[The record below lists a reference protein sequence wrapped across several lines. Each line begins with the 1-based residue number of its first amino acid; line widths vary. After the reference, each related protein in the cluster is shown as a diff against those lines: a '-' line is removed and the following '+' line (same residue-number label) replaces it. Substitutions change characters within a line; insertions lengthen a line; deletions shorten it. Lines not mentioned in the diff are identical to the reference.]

1 MGCGLSQAPKRT
13 GEPAEGP
20 KAGAEG
26 GAGTAAGA
34 ARTPGRI
41 SAPLTGSAHF
51 ETATPH
57 GPATPQDA
65 DSGHGA
71 DSGSGHSSG
80 PGSGPGSGHRTD
92 SGSSG
97 PGSAGSPG
105 ARAGRGS
112 LVVRPYRDPLVL
124 GPLFRDEEPA
134 DTPAANPASPNGP
147 AAPPGPGGVRRP
159 GGQAD
164 PDTLRQAAVRAAIP
178 RPAAPAMEA
187 PAQPRTLP
195 AVLDPELTE
204 HPARACSGWWALLTA
219 APSAAGAAAL
229 PRFEE
234 LRLSTSPAEAWPL
247 AVVVCCA
254 LLTLTALAGLRRGRA
269 GQAWSL
275 TLFGR
280 YRGTIRRTGL
290 IWSDPLPRYTPVDVR
305 LRHWRS
311 EPLCVFDSEGT
322 ALRTVVLVVWRVKDT
337 ARALL
342 AVDDHTAYLRGQVES
357 ATARVLS
364 RMPAD
369 SFGPEPAEPETLRDT
384 EAVGNELTRL
394 LAAECKAVGVEV
406 FSARPLHV
414 EYAPEVAAAMQ
425 RRRIASIDARHRDS
439 VLTSVLD
446 AVDDTVHRMSDRGLV
461 GLDDYERK
469 ALVKDLT
476 VAFYTARGPAADA
489 R

>member
-1 MGCGLSQAPKRT
+1 MEGRIDGGLD
-13 GEPAEGP
+13 GGL
-20 KAGAEG
+20 EG
-26 GAGTAAGA
+26 GAEEG

-41 SAPLTGSAHF
+41 SASLTDPTPLEAS
-51 ETATPH
+51 
-57 GPATPQDA
+57 
-65 DSGHGA
+65 DSDGG
-71 DSGSGHSSG
+71 G
-80 PGSGPGSGHRTD
+80 
-92 SGSSG
+92 
-97 PGSAGSPG
+97 GSPG
-105 ARAGRGS
+105 ARTGRGS

-124 GPLFRDEEPA
+124 GPLFRDEERA
-134 DTPAANPASPNGP
+134 GTPATNTVRPDGPRAGRGP
-147 AAPPGPGGVRRP
+147 AE
-159 GGQAD
+159 
-164 PDTLRQAAVRAAIP
+164 PDTLRQAAAHAAIP
-178 RPAAPAMEA
+178 RPARPAAAAPAS
-187 PAQPRTLP
+187 PRTLP

-219 APSAAGAAAL
+219 ALATAGAAVLA
-229 PRFEE
+229 RFEE
-234 LRLSTSPAEAWPL
+234 LRPSTSPAEAWPL
-247 AVVVCCA
+247 AAVACCA
-254 LLTLTALAGLRRGRA
+254 LLTLAALCGLRRGRA

-290 IWSDPLPRYTPVDVR
+290 IWSNPLPRHTRVDVR

-311 EPLCVFDSEGT
+311 EPLCAVDSEGT
-322 ALRTVVLVVWRVKDT
+322 ALRSVVLVVWRVRDT

-342 AVDDHTAYLRGQVES
+342 AVDDHTAYLSGQVES

-369 SFGPEPAEPETLRDT
+369 SFGPEPAGPQTLRDT
-384 EAVGNELTRL
+384 EAVGDELTRL

-425 RRRIASIDARHRDS
+425 RRRVASIDARHRDS

-461 GLDDYERK
+461 SMDDYERK

>member
-1 MGCGLSQAPKRT
+1 M
-13 GEPAEGP
+13 EGGP
-20 KAGAEG
+20 DGGAERAEEG
-26 GAGTAAGA
+26 

-41 SAPLTGSAHF
+41 SAAHAGSTPLDASSGS
-51 ETATPH
+51 
-57 GPATPQDA
+57 DS
-65 DSGHGA
+65 DSGGGRGGGG
-71 DSGSGHSSG
+71 GSL
-80 PGSGPGSGHRTD
+80 
-92 SGSSG
+92 
-97 PGSAGSPG
+97 G
-105 ARAGRGS
+105 ARTGRGS
-112 LVVRPYRDPLVL
+112 LVVQPYRDPLVL
-124 GPLFRDEEPA
+124 GPLFRDEEQA
-134 DTPAANPASPNGP
+134 GTPATTTARGGRGP
-147 AAPPGPGGVRRP
+147 SG
-159 GGQAD
+159 
-164 PDTLRQAAVRAAIP
+164 PDTLRQAAAHPAIP
-178 RPAAPAMEA
+178 GPAHPATAPAT
-187 PAQPRTLP
+187 PRTLP

-204 HPARACSGWWALLTA
+204 HPARACSGWWALLA
-219 APSAAGAAAL
+219 AALATAGAAAVA
-229 PRFEE
+229 RFEE
-234 LRLSTSPAEAWPL
+234 LRPSTSPAEARPL
-247 AVVVCCA
+247 AVVACCA
-254 LLTLTALAGLRRGRA
+254 LLALAALGGLRRGRA

-290 IWSDPLPRYTPVDVR
+290 IWSNPLPRYTRVDVR

-311 EPLCVFDSEGT
+311 EPLSVVDSEGT
-322 ALRTVVLVVWRVKDT
+322 ALRSTVLVVWRVRDT

-342 AVDDHTAYLRGQVES
+342 AVDDHTAYLSGQVES
-357 ATARVLS
+357 TTARVLS

-369 SFGPEPAEPETLRDT
+369 SFGPEPAGPETLRDT
-384 EAVGNELTRL
+384 EAVGDELTRL

-461 GLDDYERK
+461 SMDDYERK

>member
-1 MGCGLSQAPKRT
+1 MDATERLPRPPT
-13 GEPAEGP
+13 
-20 KAGAEG
+20 
-26 GAGTAAGA
+26 
-34 ARTPGRI
+34 RI
-41 SAPLTGSAHF
+41 PV
-51 ETATPH
+51 
-57 GPATPQDA
+57 PATPA
-65 DSGHGA
+65 PATAPGPEGA
-71 DSGSGHSSG
+71 GGSRT
-80 PGSGPGSGHRTD
+80 GS
-92 SGSSG
+92 
-97 PGSAGSPG
+97 
-105 ARAGRGS
+105 GS

-124 GPLFRDEEPA
+124 GPLFRGEEPA
-134 DTPAANPASPNGP
+134 EDDSFRSADSTEPGPPMGHGAPGSVDGLRQGAGPGAAPRPGVRSVVGP
-147 AAPPGPGGVRRP
+147 A
-159 GGQAD
+159 
-164 PDTLRQAAVRAAIP
+164 
-178 RPAAPAMEA
+178 
-187 PAQPRTLP
+187 PRTMP
-195 AVLDPELTE
+195 AVLDPGLTE
-204 HPARACSGWWALLTA
+204 RPARACSGWWALLLAGTA
-219 APSAAGAAAL
+219 TAGAAAL
-229 PRFEE
+229 SRFER
-234 LRLSTSPAEAWPL
+234 LRASASPDAWPL

-269 GQAWSL
+269 GRAWSL

-290 IWSDPLPRYTPVDVR
+290 IWSSPLPRHTPVDVR
-305 LRHWRS
+305 LRHWRG
-311 EPLCVFDSEGT
+311 EPLAVVDAEGT
-322 ALRTVVLVVWRVKDT
+322 ALRCVVLVVWRVKDT

-364 RMPAD
+364 RLPAD
-369 SFGPEPAEPETLRDT
+369 SFGPRPAEPETLRDT
-384 EAVGNELTRL
+384 EAVGDELTRL
-394 LAAECKAVGVEV
+394 LAAECRAVGVEV

-425 RRRIASIDARHRDS
+425 RRRVASIDARHRDS

>member
-1 MGCGLSQAPKRT
+1 M
-13 GEPAEGP
+13 
-20 KAGAEG
+20 
-26 GAGTAAGA
+26 AA
-34 ARTPGRI
+34 
-41 SAPLTGSAHF
+41 
-51 ETATPH
+51 
-57 GPATPQDA
+57 DA
-65 DSGHGA
+65 VG
-71 DSGSGHSSG
+71 G
-80 PGSGPGSGHRTD
+80 PGGPR
-92 SGSSG
+92 
-97 PGSAGSPG
+97 
-105 ARAGRGS
+105 RAG
-112 LVVRPYRDPLVL
+112 
-124 GPLFRDEEPA
+124 
-134 DTPAANPASPNGP
+134 GP
-147 AAPPGPGGVRRP
+147 AAEPG
-159 GGQAD
+159 A
-164 PDTLRQAAVRAAIP
+164 LRQAAVRAAIP
-178 RPAAPAMEA
+178 RPAHPDTAAV

-204 HPARACSGWWALLTA
+204 HSARACSGWWALLA
-219 APSAAGAAAL
+219 AALTTGGAAAL
-229 PRFEE
+229 ARFEE
-234 LRLSTSPAEAWPL
+234 LRPATSPAEAWPL
-247 AVVVCCA
+247 AAVVCCA
-254 LLTLTALAGLRRGRA
+254 LLTLAALGGLRRGRA

-290 IWSDPLPRYTPVDVR
+290 IWSNPVPRHTRVDVR

-311 EPLCVFDSEGT
+311 EPLRVVDSEGT
-322 ALRTVVLVVWRVKDT
+322 ALRSVVLVVWRVRDT

-342 AVDDHTAYLRGQVES
+342 SVDDHTAYLRGQVES
-357 ATARVLS
+357 TTARVLS

-369 SFGPEPAEPETLRDT
+369 SFDPEPDGPDGPGTLRDT
-384 EAVGNELTRL
+384 EAVGDELTRL

-425 RRRIASIDARHRDS
+425 RRRVASIDARHRDS

-461 GLDDYERK
+461 SLDDYERK

>member
-1 MGCGLSQAPKRT
+1 MGCGLSQAPKTT
-13 GEPAEGP
+13 GEPGE
-20 KAGAEG
+20 GAEG
-26 GAGTAAGA
+26 GARADDRPISPG
-34 ARTPGRI
+34 RTPPRPDTPGTP
-41 SAPLTGSAHF
+41 SAPSAPA
-51 ETATPH
+51 AT
-57 GPATPQDA
+57 
-65 DSGHGA
+65 
-71 DSGSGHSSG
+71 
-80 PGSGPGSGHRTD
+80 
-92 SGSSG
+92 
-97 PGSAGSPG
+97 
-105 ARAGRGS
+105 GRGR

-134 DTPAANPASPNGP
+134 AGP
-147 AAPPGPGGVRRP
+147 TATA
-159 GGQAD
+159 
-164 PDTLRQAAVRAAIP
+164 PDTVRQPAVRGAIP
-178 RPAAPAMEA
+178 RPASPSAPA
-187 PAQPRTLP
+187 PSPRTLP
-195 AVLDPELTE
+195 AVLDPELGE
-204 HPARACSGWWALLTA
+204 HPARACSGWWALFA
-219 APSAAGAAAL
+219 ASLAAAGAATLAHH
-229 PRFEE
+229 ED
-234 LRLSTSPAEAWPL
+234 LRASASPAEAWPL
-247 AVVVCCA
+247 ALVGGCA
-254 LLTLTALAGLRRGRA
+254 AIVLAALCGLRRGRA
-269 GQAWSL
+269 GRAWSL

-290 IWSDPLPRYTPVDVR
+290 LWSNPLPRHTRVDVR

-311 EPLCVFDSEGT
+311 EPLPVVDAEGT
-322 ALRTVVLVVWRVKDT
+322 ALRAVVLVVWRIKDT

-342 AVDDHTAYLRGQVES
+342 AVDDHTDYLRGQVES

-369 SFGPEPAEPETLRDT
+369 SFGPEPAEPRTLRDT
-384 EAVGNELTRL
+384 EAVGDELTRL

-406 FSARPLHV
+406 FSARPLRI

-425 RRRIASIDARHRDS
+425 RRQVASIDARHRDT

>member
-1 MGCGLSQAPKRT
+1 M
-13 GEPAEGP
+13 
-20 KAGAEG
+20 
-26 GAGTAAGA
+26 
-34 ARTPGRI
+34 
-41 SAPLTGSAHF
+41 
-51 ETATPH
+51 
-57 GPATPQDA
+57 
-65 DSGHGA
+65 
-71 DSGSGHSSG
+71 
-80 PGSGPGSGHRTD
+80 
-92 SGSSG
+92 
-97 PGSAGSPG
+97 
-105 ARAGRGS
+105 
-112 LVVRPYRDPLVL
+112 RPYRDPLVL
-124 GPLFRDEEPA
+124 GPLFRDEEPGGSRTA
-134 DTPAANPASPNGP
+134 NAAGPDGP
-147 AAPPGPGGVRRP
+147 AVPGRSGGPGGPGSP
-159 GGQAD
+159 GGPRRSGPAPAD
-164 PDTLRQAAVRAAIP
+164 PDTLRQAPVRTAIP
-178 RPAAPAMEA
+178 RPASPATAAPAH
-187 PAQPRTLP
+187 PRNLP

-204 HPARACSGWWALLTA
+204 HPARACSGWWGLLTA
-219 APSAAGAAAL
+219 ALAAGGAAAL
-229 PRFEE
+229 ARFEE
-234 LRLSTSPAEAWPL
+234 LRPSASPAEAWPL

-254 LLTLTALAGLRRGRA
+254 LLALAALGGLRRGRA

-290 IWSDPLPRYTPVDVR
+290 IWSNPLPRHTRVDVR

-311 EPLCVFDSEGT
+311 EPLSVVDSEGT
-322 ALRTVVLVVWRVKDT
+322 ALRSVVLVVWRVRDT

-369 SFGPEPAEPETLRDT
+369 SFGPEPDGPETLRDT
-384 EAVGNELTRL
+384 EAVGDELTRL

-425 RRRIASIDARHRDS
+425 RRRVASIDARHRDS

-461 GLDDYERK
+461 SLDDYERK

>member
-1 MGCGLSQAPKRT
+1 MG
-13 GEPAEGP
+13 E
-20 KAGAEG
+20 
-26 GAGTAAGA
+26 AGTERAEEGA
-34 ARTPGRI
+34 QTPGRI
-41 SAPLTGSAHF
+41 STPRTGP
-51 ETATPH
+51 TP
-57 GPATPQDA
+57 
-65 DSGHGA
+65 
-71 DSGSGHSSG
+71 
-80 PGSGPGSGHRTD
+80 R
-92 SGSSG
+92 
-97 PGSAGSPG
+97 SPV
-105 ARAGRGS
+105 
-112 LVVRPYRDPLVL
+112 LRPYRDPLVL
-124 GPLFRDEEPA
+124 GPLFRDEERAAAPA
-134 DTPAANPASPNGP
+134 TATDPSGTPGRPRGGSGP
-147 AAPPGPGGVRRP
+147 AEPE
-159 GGQAD
+159 
-164 PDTLRQAAVRAAIP
+164 TLRQAAVPGAIP
-178 RPAAPAMEA
+178 RPTRPAMAAPAT
-187 PAQPRTLP
+187 PRTLP

-204 HPARACSGWWALLTA
+204 RPARACSGWWALLTA
-219 APSAAGAAAL
+219 VSATACAAAL

-234 LRLSTSPAEAWPL
+234 IRLSASPTEVWPL
-247 AVVVCCA
+247 AVIVCCA
-254 LLTLTALAGLRRGRA
+254 LLALAALCGLRRGRA

-290 IWSDPLPRYTPVDVR
+290 IWSNPLPRHTRVDVR

-311 EPLCVFDSEGT
+311 EPLRAVDSEGT
-322 ALRTVVLVVWRVKDT
+322 ALRSVVLVVWRVGDT

-342 AVDDHTAYLRGQVES
+342 AVDDHTAYLSGQVES

-369 SFGPEPAEPETLRDT
+369 SFGPEPAGPAGPAGPSGPETLRDT
-384 EAVGNELTRL
+384 EAVGDELTRL

-425 RRRIASIDARHRDS
+425 RRRVASIDARHRDS

-461 GLDDYERK
+461 SLDDYERK

-489 R
+489 L

>member
-1 MGCGLSQAPKRT
+1 M
-13 GEPAEGP
+13 
-20 KAGAEG
+20 EG
-26 GAGTAAGA
+26 GTERPEEGA
-34 ARTPGRI
+34 QTPGRI
-41 SAPLTGSAHF
+41 SAPLASPLA
-51 ETATPH
+51 EA
-57 GPATPQDA
+57 
-65 DSGHGA
+65 
-71 DSGSGHSSG
+71 SGSGG
-80 PGSGPGSGHRTD
+80 DGSL
-92 SGSSG
+92 
-97 PGSAGSPG
+97 G
-105 ARAGRGS
+105 ARTGRGS

-124 GPLFRDEEPA
+124 GPLFRDEEQAGAPA
-134 DTPAANPASPNGP
+134 TTAVRPDNSGARG
-147 AAPPGPGGVRRP
+147 GPGGPGRPHGPGSP
-159 GGQAD
+159 GGDGTPGRPRGSHGTAE
-164 PDTLRQAAVRAAIP
+164 PDTLGQAAVHAAIP
-178 RPAAPAMEA
+178 RPARPVMAAPNT
-187 PAQPRTLP
+187 PRTLP

-219 APSAAGAAAL
+219 ALATAGAAAL
-229 PRFEE
+229 ARFEE
-234 LRLSTSPAEAWPL
+234 LRPSTSPAEVWPL

-254 LLTLTALAGLRRGRA
+254 LLTLAALCGLRRGRA
-269 GQAWSL
+269 GRAWSL

-290 IWSDPLPRYTPVDVR
+290 IWSNPLPRHTRVDVR

-311 EPLCVFDSEGT
+311 EPLCVVDSEGT
-322 ALRTVVLVVWRVKDT
+322 ALRSVVLVVWRVRDT

-342 AVDDHTAYLRGQVES
+342 AVDDHAAYLSGQVES

-369 SFGPEPAEPETLRDT
+369 SFGPEPAGPQTLRDT
-384 EAVGNELTRL
+384 EAVGDELTRL
-394 LAAECKAVGVEV
+394 LAAECKAVGIEV

-425 RRRIASIDARHRDS
+425 RRRVASIDARHRDS

-461 GLDDYERK
+461 SLDDYERK

>member
-1 MGCGLSQAPKRT
+1 MSRAPKRT
-13 GEPAEGP
+13 GEPAGIPEG
-20 KAGAEG
+20 GAEG
-26 GAGTAAGA
+26 AEERTEEGAEEA

-41 SAPLTGSAHF
+41 SAPPSDSTRLDTGAPDS
-51 ETATPH
+51 T
-57 GPATPQDA
+57 
-65 DSGHGA
+65 DSGRR
-71 DSGSGHSSG
+71 SGSGA
-80 PGSGPGSGHRTD
+80 
-92 SGSSG
+92 
-97 PGSAGSPG
+97 GSASG
-105 ARAGRGS
+105 ARTGRGS

-134 DTPAANPASPNGP
+134 GAHVTTDATRAA
-147 AAPPGPGGVRRP
+147 GPGGPRRP
-159 GGQAD
+159 GGPPAD
-164 PDTLRQAAVRAAIP
+164 PDTLRQAPVRAAIP
-178 RPAAPAMEA
+178 RPAHPAAAAAPA
-187 PAQPRTLP
+187 PGHPRTLP

-219 APSAAGAAAL
+219 VLATGGAAAL
-229 PRFEE
+229 ARLEE
-234 LRLSTSPAEAWPL
+234 LRPSTSPAEAWPL
-247 AVVVCCA
+247 ATVACCA
-254 LLTLTALAGLRRGRA
+254 LLTFAALGGLRRGRA

-280 YRGTIRRTGL
+280 YRGTIRRAGL
-290 IWSDPLPRYTPVDVR
+290 IWSNPVPRHTRVDVR

-311 EPLCVFDSEGT
+311 EPLCVVDSEGT
-322 ALRTVVLVVWRVKDT
+322 ALRSVVLVVWRVKDT

-369 SFGPEPAEPETLRDT
+369 SFGPEPDGPDGPDTLRDT
-384 EAVGNELTRL
+384 EAVGDELTRL
-394 LAAECKAVGVEV
+394 LAAECRAVGVEV
-406 FSARPLHV
+406 FSARPLNV

-425 RRRIASIDARHRDS
+425 RRRVASIDARHRDS

>member
-1 MGCGLSQAPKRT
+1 MSQAPKRT

-26 GAGTAAGA
+26 GTGTAAGA

-51 ETATPH
+51 EAATRH

-71 DSGSGHSSG
+71 DSGPGHSSG
-80 PGSGPGSGHRTD
+80 PGP
-92 SGSSG
+92 
-97 PGSAGSPG
+97 AGSPG
-105 ARAGRGS
+105 ARAGRAS

-147 AAPPGPGGVRRP
+147 AAPVGPGGVRRP

-164 PDTLRQAAVRAAIP
+164 PDTLRQAAVRAVIP
-178 RPAAPAMEA
+178 RPAAPATEA

-195 AVLDPELTE
+195 AVLGPELTE

-234 LRLSTSPAEAWPL
+234 LRLSASPAEAWPL
-247 AVVVCCA
+247 AVVVSCA

-275 TLFGR
+275 ALFGR

-290 IWSDPLPRYTPVDVR
+290 IWSNPLPRYTRVDVR

-342 AVDDHTAYLRGQVES
+342 AVDNHTAYLRGQVES

-369 SFGPEPAEPETLRDT
+369 SFGPEPAKPETLRDT

-414 EYAPEVAAAMQ
+414 DYAPEVAAAMQ

-439 VLTSVLD
+439 VLTSVLDAVD